1 MTRLTAY
8 IPQDELTRTT
18 VSPEASTQLLDT
30 LLEAAGAT
38 VIHGATVVV
47 FDDIERTDLVIFTDG
62 KVRELGRFSGEHSA
76 AQRIVEAA
84 RGRESGPGHLA
95 REAEHRPHL
104 PQGCVM
110 DAVGGPW
117 APYLVEGTADAGT
130 WMAHDVHRDR
140 FDARFTWAELWKVEQ
155 RCNWLNAHTD
165 VDGTVWET
173 LPSFAKMPDPGSN
186 EG

>member
-84 RGRESGPGHLA
+84 RGKTSGPGHLA
-95 REAEHRPHL
+95 SRAELEATRPML
-104 PQGCVM
+104 PKGVSG
-110 DAVGGPW
+110 DAVAGCW
-117 APYLVEGTADAGT
+117 APYLIEGTDDAGT
-130 WMAHDVHRDR
+130 WMAHDKTRDR
-140 FDARFTWAELWKVEQ
+140 FDVRFEWAEKWQVEQ
-155 RCNWLNAHTD
+155 RCSWLNEHTD
-165 VDGTVWET
+165 EAGNVLEISVPIE
-173 LPSFAKMPDPGSN
+173 
-186 EG
+186 ER